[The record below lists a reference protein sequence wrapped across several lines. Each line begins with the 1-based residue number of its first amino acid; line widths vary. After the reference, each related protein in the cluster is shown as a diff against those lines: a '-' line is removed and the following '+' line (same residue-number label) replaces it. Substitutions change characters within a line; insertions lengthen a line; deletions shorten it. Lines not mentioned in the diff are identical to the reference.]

1 MSDNFRVSGMN
12 FRVRRH
18 YEFLTVCDPVC
29 FFKRYYDSLLSVC
42 FHGNAI
48 RILMRIIRYML
59 YALSLTALATSCS
72 APKDITYFQS
82 LQNGDQLALSQAK
95 AITLEPDDKVIILVH
110 TTDPRLNALFNLP
123 SPTTR
128 IGTLTQTGST
138 APTYSQQETPPYTV
152 DSKGDINFPVLGKI
166 HVQGMTAEQLS
177 AYLSSELTSRDLAK
191 NPIVTVEF
199 VNLAVSVLGEVNHPG
214 RVGIKRQDLTI
225 LDAISEAGDLTIY
238 GLRDNVK
245 VIRHENGTQK
255 VYTVNLVDGKN
266 LASSPVYYLKQND
279 VIYVEPNNTKK
290 NTSKPSGNIWQ
301 QPGIW
306 ISMLGSAISVATMI
320 ITLTKK

>member
-1 MSDNFRVSGMN
+1 
-12 FRVRRH
+12 
-18 YEFLTVCDPVC
+18 
-29 FFKRYYDSLLSVC
+29 
-42 FHGNAI
+42 
-48 RILMRIIRYML
+48 ML
-59 YALSLTALATSCS
+59 YALGLAALAASCS

-82 LQNGDQLALSQAK
+82 LQNGDRLTLSQPK
-95 AITLEPDDKVIILVH
+95 AITLEPDDKLIITVH

-128 IGTLTQTGST
+128 IGTLTQTASAT
-138 APTYSQQETPPYTV
+138 APYSQSEVTPYTV
-152 DSKGDINFPVLGKI
+152 DSKGNIIFPVLGKI

-177 AYLSSELTSRDLAK
+177 EYLRSELESRDLAK
-191 NPIVTVEF
+191 SPIVTVEF
-199 VNLAVSVLGEVNHPG
+199 VNLAVSVMGEVNRPG
-214 RVGIKRQDLTI
+214 RVAIKRQDLSI

-245 VIRHENGTQK
+245 VIRHENGTQQ
-255 VYTVNLVDGKN
+255 VYTVNLTDGKN

>member
-1 MSDNFRVSGMN
+1 M
-12 FRVRRH
+12 
-18 YEFLTVCDPVC
+18 
-29 FFKRYYDSLLSVC
+29 K
-42 FHGNAI
+42 
-48 RILMRIIRYML
+48 IIRTML
-59 YALSLTALATSCS
+59 YALGLAALAVSCS

-82 LQNGDQLALSQAK
+82 LQNGDQLTLSQAK
-95 AITLEPDDKVIILVH
+95 AITLEPDDKLIITVH

-128 IGTLTQTGST
+128 IGTLTQTASTT
-138 APTYSQQETPPYTV
+138 APYSQSEATPYTV
-152 DSKGDINFPVLGKI
+152 DSKGNIIFPVLGKI

-177 AYLSSELTSRDLAK
+177 EYLRSELESRDLAK
-191 NPIVTVEF
+191 SPIVTVEF
-199 VNLAVSVLGEVNHPG
+199 VNLAVSVMGEVNRPG
-214 RVGIKRQDLTI
+214 RVAIKRQDLSI

-255 VYTVNLVDGKN
+255 VYTVNLSDGKN

>member
-1 MSDNFRVSGMN
+1 
-12 FRVRRH
+12 
-18 YEFLTVCDPVC
+18 
-29 FFKRYYDSLLSVC
+29 
-42 FHGNAI
+42 
-48 RILMRIIRYML
+48 ML
-59 YALSLTALATSCS
+59 YALGLAALAVSCS

-82 LQNGDQLALSQAK
+82 LQNGDQLTLSQAK
-95 AITLEPDDKVIILVH
+95 AITLEPDDKLIITVH

-128 IGTLTQTGST
+128 IGTLTQTASTT
-138 APTYSQQETPPYTV
+138 APYSQSEVTPYTV
-152 DSKGDINFPVLGKI
+152 DSKGNIIFPVLGKI

-177 AYLSSELTSRDLAK
+177 EYLRTELESRDLAK
-191 NPIVTVEF
+191 SPIVTVEF
-199 VNLAVSVLGEVNHPG
+199 VNLAVSVMGEVNKPG
-214 RVGIKRQDLTI
+214 RVAIKRQDLSI

-255 VYTVNLVDGKN
+255 VYTVNLSDGKN

>member
-1 MSDNFRVSGMN
+1 M
-12 FRVRRH
+12 
-18 YEFLTVCDPVC
+18 
-29 FFKRYYDSLLSVC
+29 K
-42 FHGNAI
+42 
-48 RILMRIIRYML
+48 IIRTML
-59 YALSLTALATSCS
+59 YALGLAALAVSCS

-82 LQNGDQLALSQAK
+82 LQNGDQLTLSQSK
-95 AITLEPDDKVIILVH
+95 AITLEPDDKLIITVH

-128 IGTLTQTGST
+128 IGTLTQTASAT
-138 APTYSQQETPPYTV
+138 APYSQSEVTPYTV
-152 DSKGDINFPVLGKI
+152 DSKGNIIFPVLGKI

-177 AYLSSELTSRDLAK
+177 EYLRTELESRDLAK
-191 NPIVTVEF
+191 SPIVTVEF
-199 VNLAVSVLGEVNHPG
+199 VNLAVSVMGEVNNPG
-214 RVGIKRQDLTI
+214 RVAIKRQDLSI

-255 VYTVNLVDGKN
+255 VYTVNLSDGKN

>member
-1 MSDNFRVSGMN
+1 M
-12 FRVRRH
+12 
-18 YEFLTVCDPVC
+18 
-29 FFKRYYDSLLSVC
+29 K
-42 FHGNAI
+42 
-48 RILMRIIRYML
+48 IIRTML
-59 YALSLTALATSCS
+59 YALGLAALAVSCS

-82 LQNGDQLALSQAK
+82 LQNGDQLTLSQPK
-95 AITLEPDDKVIILVH
+95 AITLEPDDKLIITVH

-128 IGTLTQTGST
+128 IGTLTQTASAT
-138 APTYSQQETPPYTV
+138 APYSQSEATPYTV
-152 DSKGDINFPVLGKI
+152 DSKGNIIFPVLGKI

-177 AYLSSELTSRDLAK
+177 EYLRSELESRDLAK
-191 NPIVTVEF
+191 SPIVTVEF
-199 VNLAVSVLGEVNHPG
+199 VNLAVSVMGEVNNPG
-214 RVGIKRQDLTI
+214 RVAIKRQDLSI

-255 VYTVNLVDGKN
+255 VYTVNLSDGKN

>member
-1 MSDNFRVSGMN
+1 M
-12 FRVRRH
+12 
-18 YEFLTVCDPVC
+18 
-29 FFKRYYDSLLSVC
+29 K
-42 FHGNAI
+42 
-48 RILMRIIRYML
+48 IIRTML
-59 YALSLTALATSCS
+59 YALGLAALAVSCS

-82 LQNGDQLALSQAK
+82 LQNGDQLTLSQAK
-95 AITLEPDDKVIILVH
+95 AITLEPDDKLIITVH

-128 IGTLTQTGST
+128 IGTLTQTASTT
-138 APTYSQQETPPYTV
+138 APYSQSEATPYTV
-152 DSKGDINFPVLGKI
+152 DSKGNIIFPVLGKI

-177 AYLSSELTSRDLAK
+177 EYLRSELESRDLAK
-191 NPIVTVEF
+191 SPIVTVEF
-199 VNLAVSVLGEVNHPG
+199 VNLAVSVMGEVNRPG
-214 RVGIKRQDLTI
+214 RVAIKRQDLSI

-255 VYTVNLVDGKN
+255 VYTVNLSDGKD

>member
-1 MSDNFRVSGMN
+1 M
-12 FRVRRH
+12 
-18 YEFLTVCDPVC
+18 
-29 FFKRYYDSLLSVC
+29 K
-42 FHGNAI
+42 
-48 RILMRIIRYML
+48 IIRTML
-59 YALSLTALATSCS
+59 YALGLAALAVSCS

-82 LQNGDQLALSQAK
+82 LQNGDQLTLSQSK
-95 AITLEPDDKVIILVH
+95 AITLEPDDKLIITVH

-128 IGTLTQTGST
+128 IGTLTQTASAT
-138 APTYSQQETPPYTV
+138 APYSQSEVTPYTV
-152 DSKGDINFPVLGKI
+152 DSKGNIIFPVLGKI

-177 AYLSSELTSRDLAK
+177 EYLRTELESRDLAK
-191 NPIVTVEF
+191 SPIVTVEF
-199 VNLAVSVLGEVNHPG
+199 VNLAVSVMGEVNKPG
-214 RVGIKRQDLTI
+214 RVAIKRQDLSI

-255 VYTVNLVDGKN
+255 VYTVNLSDGKN

>member
-1 MSDNFRVSGMN
+1 M
-12 FRVRRH
+12 
-18 YEFLTVCDPVC
+18 
-29 FFKRYYDSLLSVC
+29 K
-42 FHGNAI
+42 
-48 RILMRIIRYML
+48 IIRTML
-59 YALSLTALATSCS
+59 YALGLATLAVSCS

-82 LQNGDQLALSQAK
+82 LQNGDQLTLSQSK
-95 AITLEPDDKVIILVH
+95 AITLEPDDKLIITVH

-128 IGTLTQTGST
+128 IGTLTQTASTT
-138 APTYSQQETPPYTV
+138 APYSQSEATPYTV
-152 DSKGDINFPVLGKI
+152 DSKGNIIFPVLGKI

-177 AYLSSELTSRDLAK
+177 EYLRTELESRDLAK
-191 NPIVTVEF
+191 SPIVTVEF
-199 VNLAVSVLGEVNHPG
+199 VNLAVSVMGEVNNPG
-214 RVGIKRQDLTI
+214 RVAIKRQDLSI

-255 VYTVNLVDGKN
+255 VYTVNLSDGKN

-290 NTSKPSGNIWQ
+290 NTAKPSGNIWQ

>member
-1 MSDNFRVSGMN
+1 M
-12 FRVRRH
+12 
-18 YEFLTVCDPVC
+18 
-29 FFKRYYDSLLSVC
+29 K
-42 FHGNAI
+42 
-48 RILMRIIRYML
+48 IIRTML
-59 YALSLTALATSCS
+59 YALGLAALAVSCS

-82 LQNGDQLALSQAK
+82 LQNGDQLTLSQSK
-95 AITLEPDDKVIILVH
+95 AITLEPDDKLIITVH

-128 IGTLTQTGST
+128 IGTLTQTASAT
-138 APTYSQQETPPYTV
+138 APYSQSEVTPYTV
-152 DSKGDINFPVLGKI
+152 DSKGNIIFPVLGKI

-177 AYLSSELTSRDLAK
+177 EYLRSELESRDLAK
-191 NPIVTVEF
+191 SPIVTVEF
-199 VNLAVSVLGEVNHPG
+199 VNLAVSVMGEVNNPG
-214 RVGIKRQDLTI
+214 RVAIKRQDLSI

-255 VYTVNLVDGKN
+255 VYTVNLSDGKN

>member
-1 MSDNFRVSGMN
+1 M
-12 FRVRRH
+12 
-18 YEFLTVCDPVC
+18 
-29 FFKRYYDSLLSVC
+29 K
-42 FHGNAI
+42 
-48 RILMRIIRYML
+48 IIPTML
-59 YALSLTALATSCS
+59 YGLGLAALAVSCS

-82 LQNGDQLALSQAK
+82 LQNGDQLTLSQPK
-95 AITLEPDDKVIILVH
+95 AITLEPDDKLIITVH

-128 IGTLTQTGST
+128 IGTLTQTASTT
-138 APTYSQQETPPYTV
+138 APYSQSEVTPYTV
-152 DSKGDINFPVLGKI
+152 DSKGNIIFPVLGKI

-177 AYLSSELTSRDLAK
+177 EYLRTELESRDLAK
-191 NPIVTVEF
+191 SPIVTVEF
-199 VNLAVSVLGEVNHPG
+199 VNLAVSVMGEVNRPG
-214 RVGIKRQDLTI
+214 RVAIKRQDLSI

-255 VYTVNLVDGKN
+255 VYTVNLSDGKN

>member
-1 MSDNFRVSGMN
+1 MEIPCR
-12 FRVRRH
+12 
-18 YEFLTVCDPVC
+18 P
-29 FFKRYYDSLLSVC
+29 
-42 FHGNAI
+42 
-48 RILMRIIRYML
+48 
-59 YALSLTALATSCS
+59 
-72 APKDITYFQS
+72 
-82 LQNGDQLALSQAK
+82 
-95 AITLEPDDKVIILVH
+95 
-110 TTDPRLNALFNLP
+110 
-123 SPTTR
+123 
-128 IGTLTQTGST
+128 
-138 APTYSQQETPPYTV
+138 
-152 DSKGDINFPVLGKI
+152 
-166 HVQGMTAEQLS
+166 